1 MRSSPE
7 SYRIVLEFERRIDF
21 SAFRIPGQGT
31 EMAVDAGHAGND
43 LTIEISLE
51 ESAGEGTV
59 QAFLLSVESDALY
72 MKLFTLN
79 MYA

>member
-1 MRSSPE
+1 
-7 SYRIVLEFERRIDF
+7 
-21 SAFRIPGQGT
+21 
-31 EMAVDAGHAGND
+31 MAVDAGHAGND